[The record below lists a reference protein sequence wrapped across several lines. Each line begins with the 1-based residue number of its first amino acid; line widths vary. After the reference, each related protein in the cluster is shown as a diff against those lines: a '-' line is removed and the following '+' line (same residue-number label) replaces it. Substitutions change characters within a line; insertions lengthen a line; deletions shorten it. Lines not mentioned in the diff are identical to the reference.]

1 MAFDAFLKLD
11 QIDGDSLDK
20 SFLNQIEVTT
30 FDWSLERPDGSPSTP
45 LGNLVIGDLVIQAP
59 TGKQTTKI
67 VDRLTKNQQ
76 ITGGELALTEV
87 DNKTGARVKAFGYKM
102 TNCLVSSYR
111 LQSGGDTSSPDMET
125 FTLRWTELDFTNT
138 NTANS
143 VHIDRNTD
151 T

>member
-30 FDWSLERPDGSPSTP
+30 FDWSLERPDGSPSAP
-45 LGNLVIGDLVIQAP
+45 LGSLVIGDLVIQAP

-125 FTLRWTELDFTNT
+125 FTLRWTQLDLTNT
-138 NTANS
+138 TTNNTVS
-143 VHIDRNTD
+143 IDRETS
-151 T
+151 